1 MSQTQTHDH
10 KQVNDFKDGVQKM
23 GERAGEVKENLT
35 GMARDAASTA
45 KAGAQEVSKGVK
57 HTVDAGRKS
66 AAEAIEGL
74 TDRISENPLTTI
86 GVALGVGVLIGFL
99 IRRPRA

>member
-10 KQVNDFKDGVQKM
+10 RQVHDFKDGVQKL
-23 GERAGEVKENLT
+23 GERAGEVKDNLA
-35 GMARDAASTA
+35 GMARDAGSTA
-45 KAGAQEVSKGVK
+45 KAGAQEVSKGIK
-57 HTVDAGRKS
+57 ETVEAGRKS
-66 AAEAIEGL
+66 AAQAVEGL

-86 GVALGVGVLIGFL
+86 GVALGVGIVIGFL